1 LVDVALD
8 LTERSTVGPISFKVS
23 TPLADDAYELD
34 FAKGTMR
41 FRACD
46 SEAYVLT
53 QRSRVPLS
61 DFLGRCGLTVLFE
74 QDATIIPPGIFLK
87 LDRNLPP
94 YDLARMQVLD
104 WSGVD
109 LRKESQGPNR
119 DADSIQARVIDH
131 LQSID
136 NWDLLI
142 DDDGAGEIADV
153 VAMRLEENVLHV
165 RLVHCKFSSEASP
178 GARIADLYE
187 VCGQAQ
193 KSVRWKRNLELM
205 FRHLIRREKNRKSR
219 YDRTGFILG
228 DGNKLYE
235 LEDKS
240 RFVRAQFSIV
250 IAQPGLA
257 KKDISPPLLELLA
270 STEVYLHETAC
281 ATFEVYC
288 SP

>member
-1 LVDVALD
+1 MWFDC
-8 LTERSTVGPISFKVS
+8 P
-23 TPLADDAYELD
+23 
-34 FAKGTMR
+34 
-41 FRACD
+41 FRA
-46 SEAYVLT
+46 
-53 QRSRVPLS
+53 
-61 DFLGRCGLTVLFE
+61 GRHDYTTR
-74 QDATIIPPGIFLK
+74 DIPQIE
-87 LDRNLPP
+87 RNLPP

-153 VAMRLEENVLHV
+153 IAIRLEENVLHV
-165 RLVHCKFSSEASP
+165 RLVHCKFSSEAYP

-205 FRHLIRREKNRKSR
+205 FRHLIRREKNRESR

-257 KKDISPPLLELLA
+257 KKDISPPLLKLLA